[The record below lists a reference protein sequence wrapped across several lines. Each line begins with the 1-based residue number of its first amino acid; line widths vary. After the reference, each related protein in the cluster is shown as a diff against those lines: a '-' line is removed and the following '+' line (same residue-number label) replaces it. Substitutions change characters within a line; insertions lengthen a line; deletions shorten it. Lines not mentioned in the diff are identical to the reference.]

1 MDKTDKIIS
10 AVTAITVGVLLI
22 VLKNGVLFVLNA
34 VVGIVLL
41 ALGVLDL
48 VKKEVK
54 LGVIKCVAGG
64 VTLAFGW
71 FILQAILYVFAAL
84 LLVVGVCWIYD
95 LIRCGVK
102 FTTDWRTALEFLKP
116 ALCLFIGILLLFNQG
131 GTVDWIFI
139 VCGVSTVVEGAV
151 LLFTTLENE

>member
-1 MDKTDKIIS
+1 MNKTEKILS
-10 AVTAITVGVLLI
+10 AVTAIALGVLLI
-22 VLKNGVLFVLNA
+22 ILKNGVLHVLNA

-48 VKKEVK
+48 VKKDVK
-54 LGVIKCVAGG
+54 LGVIKCVIGG
-64 VTLAFGW
+64 LTLALGW

-95 LIRCGVK
+95 LFRCGQK
-102 FTTDWRTALEFLKP
+102 LTCDWRMILEFVKP
-116 ALCLFIGILLLFNQG
+116 ALCIFIGILLLFNQG

-139 VCGVSTVVEGAV
+139 VCGVCTAIEGTL
-151 LLFTTLENE
+151 LLFTTLANE